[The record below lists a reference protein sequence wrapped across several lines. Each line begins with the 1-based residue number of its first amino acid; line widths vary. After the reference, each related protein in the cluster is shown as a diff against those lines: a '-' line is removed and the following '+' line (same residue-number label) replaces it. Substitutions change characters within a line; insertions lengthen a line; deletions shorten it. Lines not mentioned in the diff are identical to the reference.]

1 MQPVLAKNSWVVDEC
16 LGAPNAPV
24 VLIVLKPNIRDGQN
38 LGCSR
43 RTGGAAE
50 VDDPLMVGNQC
61 GGIAGGHR
69 IEIRFHVR
77 VVTDWDAVLKILY
90 RCYVIESM
98 LAAEGGFATTPDAVE
113 KETLLKFAC
122 VCQI

>member
-1 MQPVLAKNSWVVDEC
+1 MQPVVAKNSRIVDEC

-38 LGCSR
+38 LGCSC

-50 VDDPLMVGNQC
+50 VNDALTLGDQC
-61 GGIAGGHR
+61 QAIVSGYGVEVR
-69 IEIRFHVR
+69 LHVR
-77 VVTDWDAVLKILY
+77 VVTDWDAALKILY
-90 RCYVIESM
+90 RCYVVKSM